1 MGKLHLHGKHQHSH
15 AHSHKTE
22 KEAEKLPPNMAKLK
36 QRASYVGACVNIMQT
51 LIKITF
57 GILGQ
62 SAALIADGIHS
73 LSDLMSDALV
83 ITAVRLGS
91 READKEH
98 PYGHRRFETIAGV
111 ILGGSLIF
119 IGGGIGWSVYERMS
133 NPETLPVP
141 NELSLAITAVSILL
155 NEWLYHYTKRI
166 AKITRSKLLLANAW
180 HQRSDA
186 FSSIVVLIGIGAVML
201 GYPLADAIAAII
213 VALLVI
219 KIGLNLM
226 IEGIK
231 ELVDTALPEHLVAE
245 IRTVIYGIDGV
256 EDIHLL
262 RTRYMGEDALIDAH
276 IIVDPRIS
284 VSEGHRIGDMVRD
297 ELIARFDDVME
308 VLVHVDPENDEA
320 FSNNIK
326 PLTRANVQELLT
338 ENLPELL
345 PYLEDFRIHYL
356 EHKIEIELIIPFAL
370 SIQSELIENINVK
383 LANIKHN
390 VPQIETILL
399 FFKHDCSN

>member
-15 AHSHKTE
+15 KHSHKIE

-62 SAALIADGIHS
+62 SAALVADGIHS

-83 ITAVRLGS
+83 ITAVRMGS

-111 ILGGSLIF
+111 ILGGSLIV
-119 IGGGIGWSVYERMS
+119 IGAGIGWSVYERMS

-141 NELSLAITAVSILL
+141 NELSLGITAVSILL

-186 FSSIVVLIGIGAVML
+186 FSSIVVLIGL
-201 GYPLADAIAAII
+201 D
-213 VALLVI
+213 
-219 KIGLNLM
+219 
-226 IEGIK
+226 
-231 ELVDTALPEHLVAE
+231 
-245 IRTVIYGIDGV
+245 
-256 EDIHLL
+256 
-262 RTRYMGEDALIDAH
+262 
-276 IIVDPRIS
+276 
-284 VSEGHRIGDMVRD
+284 
-297 ELIARFDDVME
+297 
-308 VLVHVDPENDEA
+308 
-320 FSNNIK
+320 
-326 PLTRANVQELLT
+326 
-338 ENLPELL
+338 
-345 PYLEDFRIHYL
+345 
-356 EHKIEIELIIPFAL
+356 
-370 SIQSELIENINVK
+370 
-383 LANIKHN
+383 
-390 VPQIETILL
+390 
-399 FFKHDCSN
+399 